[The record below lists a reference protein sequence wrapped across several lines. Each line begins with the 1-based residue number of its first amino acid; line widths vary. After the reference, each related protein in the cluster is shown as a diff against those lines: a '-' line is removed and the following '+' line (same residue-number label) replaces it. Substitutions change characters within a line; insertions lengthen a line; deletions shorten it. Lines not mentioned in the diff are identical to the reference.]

1 MPAHIPPD
9 LPEASPMIISESET
23 YITIVFEI
31 SKATLF
37 RHLRFL
43 QALVDAA
50 IHGQP
55 QG

>member
-1 MPAHIPPD
+1 MPVHVPRD

-23 YITIVFEI
+23 HITIVFKI

-37 RHLRFL
+37 RHPRFL
-43 QALVDAA
+43 QALLDAA
-50 IHGQP
+50 IRGQP